1 MTMSVHTFEL
11 KTQLSGEE
19 TKAVRDALYTYAKG
33 KKDMCYPQNNRLYF
47 NRWCDEGVRFFLES
61 SASVPGSTLHLVV
74 TPAKV
79 LGSND
84 AAALV
89 VPSTERVNKIY
100 IAIEDILSW
109 LPIER
114 HSYQMQLSRLDLC
127 RNIFVPEQRYVDAY
141 IRLLKKGSSTTG
153 WEVQSYPEGDERD
166 AHSFR
171 RIHRN
176 YQVTVYDKLYQI
188 EREGYHTD
196 YDGTSRILR
205 VEVSILRPGIKE
217 ELSWC
222 TANIDD
228 RWPYQILELADNG
241 AFTMRRFLHRLVSDM
256 PYYTLS
262 AISEYLATTDIS
274 SAKQSHLLCFLHK
287 INRYDLLD
295 EKRIKKDFDNGK
307 KRLKQLKEL
316 KINPVTIEARA
327 GSPYLPSLDQLIAAS
342 IVEFKV

>member
-33 KKDMCYPQNNRLYF
+33 KKDMCYPYNNRLYF

-61 SASVPGSTLHLVV
+61 SASVPGSTLNLVV

-84 AAALV
+84 AAALF
-89 VPSTERVNKIY
+89 VPSTECVNKIY

-127 RNIFVPEQRYVDAY
+127 RNIFVPEQRHVDAY
-141 IRLLKKGSSTTG
+141 IRLLKKGSSSTG

-205 VEVSILRPGIKE
+205 VEVSILRSGIQE

-222 TANIDD
+222 EANIDNY
-228 RWPYQILELADNG
+228 WPYQLLELAANG
-241 AFTMRRFLHRLVSDM
+241 VFTMRRVLHKLVPNQ
-256 PYYTLS
+256 PYYTLLE
-262 AISEYLATTDIS
+262 IRKYLDTTDIS
-274 SAKQSHLLCFLHK
+274 STKRKNLLDFLEK
-287 INRYDLLD
+287 INRYNLLD
-295 EKRIKKDFDNGK
+295 EKRIKEKFENGK
-307 KRLKQLKEL
+307 KRLKQLKKL
-316 KINPVTIEARA
+316 GINPVTIEARA
-327 GSPYLPSLDQLIAAS
+327 GIPYLPSLEQLIAAGL
-342 IVEFKV
+342 

>member
-11 KTQLSGEE
+11 KTQLSSEE

-84 AAALV
+84 AAALF
-89 VPSTERVNKIY
+89 VPSTESVNKIY
-100 IAIEDILSW
+100 IAIEEILSW
-109 LPIER
+109 LTIER
-114 HSYQMQLSRLDLC
+114 YSYQMQLSRLDLC
-127 RNIFVPEQRYVDAY
+127 RNVGLQDQRYIDAY
-141 IRLLKKGSSTTG
+141 IRLLKKGSSATG
-153 WEVQSYPEGDERD
+153 WKVQSYPEGDERN

-171 RIHRN
+171 RISRY

-196 YDGTSRILR
+196 YDGTRRILR
-205 VEVSILRPGIKE
+205 VEVSILRPGIQE
-217 ELSWC
+217 ELSRC
-222 TANIDD
+222 KANIDD
-228 RWPYQILELADNG
+228 RWPYQLLELAANG
-241 AFTMRRFLHRLVSDM
+241 VSTMRRVLRRLVSDM

-262 AISEYLATTDIS
+262 AIREYLGTTDIS
-274 SAKQSHLLCFLHK
+274 NAKRKNLLDFLEK

-295 EKRIKKDFDNGK
+295 KKRIKDKEKIKNGK
-307 KRLKQLKEL
+307 KRLQQLKKL
-316 KINPVTIEARA
+316 GINPVTIEARA
-327 GSPYLPSLDQLIAAS
+327 GIPYLPSLEQLIAAGL
-342 IVEFKV
+342 